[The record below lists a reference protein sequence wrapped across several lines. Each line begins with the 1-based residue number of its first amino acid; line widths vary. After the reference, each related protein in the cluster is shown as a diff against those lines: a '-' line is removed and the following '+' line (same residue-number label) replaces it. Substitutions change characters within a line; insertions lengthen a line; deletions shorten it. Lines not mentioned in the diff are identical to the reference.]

1 MKKTEKQ
8 VVETPVTV
16 ETQVKQLGRPAD
28 PTSKRQV
35 LIKEREERRQSGA
48 LKKGRPVVETSKRQE
63 LLKVRAVKIEAE
75 GSLKKGRPV
84 IGTSKRQELL
94 KARAEKVA
102 AGISLKKGRPKVTT
116 TLAEVPVTDLV
127 EIERVKVEAPE

>member
-63 LLKVRAVKIEAE
+63 LLK
-75 GSLKKGRPV
+75 
-84 IGTSKRQELL
+84 
-94 KARAEKVA
+94 ARAEKVA